1 MPRLPRVPEQ
11 PRGRRAHTLTEMLV
25 VLAILGVMAGAVVP
39 ALLPTRDEDEVT
51 RTARTLVELLH
62 RSRASAAELG
72 AAVTLVIDP
81 ATGRVWMSAG
91 DDTPLVEYVEAESL
105 TESLSR
111 ARHAGRAV
119 AIAAVGPRVRWTF
132 APSGPAFG
140 EPVLVHDATRG
151 VVVGV
156 DCWTGEPYAKPR

>member
-1 MPRLPRVPEQ
+1 MPRLPRVTEQ

-25 VLAILGVMAGAVVP
+25 ALAILGVMAGAVVP
-39 ALLPTRDEDEVT
+39 ALLPSRDEDDVT

-72 AAVTLVIDP
+72 AAVTLVVDP

-91 DDTPLVEYVEAESL
+91 DDAPLVEHLEAESL
-105 TESLSR
+105 AESLSR
-111 ARHAGRAV
+111 ARHDGRAV
-119 AIAAVGPRVRWTF
+119 GIAAEGPRVRWTF
-132 APSGPAFG
+132 APSGLAFG
-140 EPVLVHDATRG
+140 QPVLVHNQMRG

-156 DCWTGEPYAKPR
+156 DRWTGEAYANPR